1 MEPLMG
7 VAGFL
12 GFIAF
17 LVLFIINAVKK
28 KPKKKSGI
36 GMAVCAVLF
45 IGAFAATGDSNPQA
59 PVKPEPSELPAK
71 TESPAL
77 VQSQSSQEP
86 ESAFH
91 SEASEA
97 ETAGKPAGSYTLPC
111 GMEVFFQDSVRN
123 DVTERW
129 RLSKTSS
136 SLVPSEYAVEYYNEM
151 FSSDDEIHGIWNATL
166 NTTTAIS
173 KSGNLLFVD
182 THEYIDGEEHDAK
195 ILFSGVLL
203 SSEII
208 DLDTGLPWEASE

>member
-1 MEPLMG
+1 
-7 VAGFL
+7 
-12 GFIAF
+12 
-17 LVLFIINAVKK
+17 
-28 KPKKKSGI
+28 
-36 GMAVCAVLF
+36 
-45 IGAFAATGDSNPQA
+45 
-59 PVKPEPSELPAK
+59 
-71 TESPAL
+71 
-77 VQSQSSQEP
+77 
-86 ESAFH
+86 
-91 SEASEA
+91 
-97 ETAGKPAGSYTLPC
+97 
-111 GMEVFFQDSVRN
+111 MEVFFQDSVRN